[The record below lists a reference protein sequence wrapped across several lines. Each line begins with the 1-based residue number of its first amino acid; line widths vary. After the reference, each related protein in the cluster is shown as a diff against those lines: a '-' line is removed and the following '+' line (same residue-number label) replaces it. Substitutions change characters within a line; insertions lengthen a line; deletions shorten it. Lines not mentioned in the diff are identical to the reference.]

1 MEPFVVINRGIILTR
16 EDIYMVECEKFN
28 TERDSFLLRRI
39 FLDIESARESQ
50 MQLWQ
55 SEVKQ
60 FDQFTDFGNS
70 SIPAGKT
77 VEDYVQR
84 DNYHIG
90 WDCDAIER
98 DDIMGQDD
106 WGEMNW
112 DSDYGLTTGY
122 SIIILSWDANANR
135 YD

>member
-1 MEPFVVINRGIILTR
+1 MEPFVVINRGIILPQ
-16 EDIYMVECEKFN
+16 EAIYMVECEKFLY
-28 TERDSFLLRRI
+28 ERDSFLLRQV
-39 FLDIESARESQ
+39 FLDIESAREFQ

-55 SEVKQ
+55 IEVKQ
-60 FDQFTDFGNS
+60 FDQFTDFANT

-84 DNYHIG
+84 GKYRIG
-90 WDCDAIER
+90 WDSPAIDQ

-112 DSDYGLTTGY
+112 DGDYGLTMGY
-122 SIIILSWDANANR
+122 SIIILRWDANANR
-135 YD
+135 YG